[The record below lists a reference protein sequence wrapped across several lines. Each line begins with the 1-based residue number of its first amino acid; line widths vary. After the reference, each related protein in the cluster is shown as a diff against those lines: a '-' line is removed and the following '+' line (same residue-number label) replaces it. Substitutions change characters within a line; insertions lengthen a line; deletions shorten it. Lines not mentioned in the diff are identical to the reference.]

1 MVNLLRVRFDKNSP
15 VFLFFFGSKILP
27 PETPDFSKAEQ
38 KENHNLMILQ

>member
-15 VFLFFFGSKILP
+15 AFFFFFGSKILP
-27 PETPDFSKAEQ
+27 PETPDFSKAQQ